1 MDLSKEIWISIAV
14 GATSILV
21 RLVSRLFPALFAEYT
36 NPAKELKKI
45 DWRDELLYGS
55 VYGFLFAIVF
65 FLVPLFIHSYKN
77 PSKFRL
83 LLSLFVFLLL
93 ATSYNFLIR
102 PSVRFV
108 ISNKYEENA
117 QMELWLRKNFGYNFP
132 IKNINDDIIN
142 AYAIGVIPFSKT
154 IMLGKPLLDHMDFQE
169 LKCIL
174 LHEVGHLKY
183 NHLLIKFNA
192 ALIDSAATAYF
203 WVYIFPLIKIFG
215 YNFLNVAIAGVTIGG
230 FQVVFLGLVQR
241 AMEYKA
247 DLFSARYFGAEE
259 YARALS
265 KLNEISAGKLEK
277 DSLTHPPLEKRIA
290 YVKKYC
296 K

>member
-290 YVKKYC
+290 YVKKHC

>member
-265 KLNEISAGKLEK
+265 KLNEISAGKLEN